1 MRLTEPFYATAL
13 SLGIA
18 LVAGPAGAEPTPVT
32 VRVISQDAKFVG
44 DSMGGARVTLR
55 DARTGR
61 VMATGVTMGGTGDTD
76 LVMKSVGRSPL
87 RASAEAAAFSATLDI
102 ERPTLVNVEVEGPL
116 SRPGSIIK
124 VSSQRWLMP
133 GEAVTSG
140 NGWMVELPGLAITPE
155 VSVSDSRIHVAAK
168 VELMCGCP
176 ITPGGLWDA
185 ADYRV
190 TASLWRGN
198 RRVEEAD
205 LAFVSSPGGYEGA
218 LTVSRHGTYRLVL
231 FARNRTTGNTGM
243 TQVMVRPR

>member
-1 MRLTEPFYATAL
+1 MHRSAIIPLVTLLSISTA
-13 SLGIA
+13 A
-18 LVAGPAGAEPTPVT
+18 HAEPTPVT

-44 DSMGGARVTLR
+44 DSMGGARVILR

-61 VMATGVTMGGTGDTD
+61 VVAEGVTKGGTGDTD
-76 LVMKSVGRSPL
+76 LIMKSAGRSPL
-87 RASAEAAAFSATLDI
+87 RASAGAAAFSATLDI
-102 ERPTLVNVEVEGPL
+102 ERPTLVNLEVEGPL

-124 VSSQRWLMP
+124 VSSQRWLIP

-155 VSVSDSRIHVAAK
+155 VSVSEGKIHIAAK

-205 LAFVSSPGGYEGA
+205 LTFVRAPGGYEGA
-218 LTVSRHGTYRLVL
+218 LPVTRRGNYRLVL

-243 TQVMVRPR
+243 TQVPVQPR